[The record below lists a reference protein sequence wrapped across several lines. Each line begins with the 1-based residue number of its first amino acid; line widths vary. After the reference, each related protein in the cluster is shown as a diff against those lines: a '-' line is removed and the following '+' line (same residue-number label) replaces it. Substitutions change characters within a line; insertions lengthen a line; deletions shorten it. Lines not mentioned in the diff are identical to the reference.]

1 MSAFQFADHV
11 RPVRGEV
18 VISLAGS
25 GDDVNEPGIRPE
37 DAAIRGARAHWQEV
51 ARTSNLVVNT
61 GYGVLARFL
70 ASSSSTAIDPPRHVA
85 VGTAVSAIA
94 GSNASLGFEILRRPL
109 SSAAVLSTYSVR
121 LATMF
126 LGAEALGSLTEIGLF
141 TATAAF
147 LPGDGSCIAGSGT
160 TTVATGVTTWTE
172 NQWAGWTVS
181 LTSGTGKGLQ
191 ATITGNAAS
200 TGVIT
205 INTTWNAI
213 TGAGTFTA
221 PALGDGFAIGGA
233 SQSATNPSAMVAMT
247 QTYVT
252 KASSAMSIV
261 WTLTLPSS

>member
-1 MSAFQFADHV
+1 MTGFV
-11 RPVRGEV
+11 RSDQLRPLRGEV
-18 VISLAGS
+18 VISLAGC

-37 DAAIRGARAHWQEV
+37 DAAIRGARARWHEV

-121 LATMF
+121 LATLF
-126 LGAEALGSLTEIGLF
+126 LGTEAIGALTEIGLF
-141 TATAAF
+141 TTTAAF
-147 LPGDGSCIAGSGT
+147 LPGDGSCTTGSGT
-160 TTVATGVTTWTE
+160 TTLATGITTWTE
-172 NQWAGWTVS
+172 NQWAGWTVY
-181 LTSGTGKGLQ
+181 LTNKGLQ
-191 ATITGNAAS
+191 ATILSNVAA

-205 INTTWNAI
+205 INGTWGAI
-213 TGAGTFTA
+213 PGSTVTA
-221 PALGDGFAIGGA
+221 PAQGDGFAIGGA
-233 SQSATNPSAMVAMT
+233 SQNAFNPSAMVAMT

-261 WTLTLPSS
+261 WTLTLPYS